1 MSMKPKKHLS
11 ADGLFKKVS
20 NCFHVYDNANSRA
33 ISTHDLL
40 MSSLAVFSMKYP
52 SLLQFDKDRVINSNI
67 KKLFY
72 CNQVPSDTYMREKL
86 DEFDYK
92 NISVAFKA
100 ILSEVQRGKKLEQY
114 KFLDNYYL
122 ISLDGKGYFSSTKVH
137 CENCCEKKHRDGTTS
152 YYHQMLSGVFVH
164 PDVKQVLPLAPE
176 PIMKQDGTTKNDC
189 ERNAAKRFITQLKKD
204 HPKLPLMIVE
214 DGLASNAPHIKYLKK
229 HYIRYILGAKE
240 SDHKWLYDIVN
251 HSKLSEKVVVHG
263 KKTST
268 IRYINS
274 VELNYSNRD
283 VLVNFLEC
291 TEISPKGRKM
301 KFAWVTDIEITDD
314 NVFEL
319 MRGARARWKIEN
331 ETFNTLK
338 NQGYH
343 FEHNFGHGNKNLS
356 NVFANMMLLAFLIDQ
371 VQELC
376 CPVFQ
381 KAITFHLRKKYLWE
395 GVKSTF
401 KLLDIANWED
411 FYRIVSH
418 DIKLQIRYDNSG

>member
-1 MSMKPKKHLS
+1 MSKKTKKHLS
-11 ADGLFKKVS
+11 GDGLFKNVS
-20 NCFHVYDNANSRA
+20 DCFHKYDNTDLKA
-33 ISTHDLL
+33 ISTHDVL

-52 SLLQFDKDRVINSNI
+52 SLLQFDKDRFINANI
-67 KKLFY
+67 KNLFH
-72 CNQVPSDTYMREKL
+72 CTQVPSDTYMRERL
-86 DEFDYK
+86 DEFNYK
-92 NISVAFKA
+92 QINVAFKS

-114 KFLDNYYL
+114 KFLNNYYL
-122 ISLDGKGYFSSTKVH
+122 ISLDGTGYFSSKNVH
-137 CENCCEKKHRDGTTS
+137 CENCCEKKHRDGSTS

-176 PIMKQDGTTKNDC
+176 PITKQDGAAKNDC
-189 ERNAAKRFITQLKKD
+189 ERNAAKRFITQLKND

-214 DGLASNAPHIKYLKK
+214 DGLASNAPHIKYLQQ
-229 HYIRYILGAKE
+229 HDIRYILGAKE
-240 SDHKWLYDIVN
+240 SDHKWLFEIVN
-251 HSKLSEKVVVHG
+251 NSDLHKKIVTHG
-263 KKTST
+263 KKISKL
-268 IRYINS
+268 RYINS
-274 VELNYSNRD
+274 VELNYSNPD

-291 TEISPKGRKM
+291 TELSPKGRKM
-301 KFAWVTDIEITDD
+301 RFCWVTDIVITDD

-343 FEHNFGHGNKNLS
+343 FEHNFGHGNNNLS
-356 NVFANMMLLAFLIDQ
+356 NVFAHMMLLAFLIDQ

-401 KLLDIANWED
+401 KLLNISTWED
-411 FYRIVSH
+411 FYRIVSF
-418 DIKLQIRYDNSG
+418 DIKLQITYDNSA